1 MLPGVAENDVQLGPE
16 PLASARPGRHLTE
29 HDPPVDAV
37 QVDARE
43 RQADGL
49 GDPLRCVNDLR
60 EVLRHGDGRV
70 EREAIRAELIK
81 AEAEK
86 QAALAEL
93 TSTEAKL
100 ASLDAEKAEVIKKA
114 KEEAEA
120 EKQNIAHQTESEIG
134 KIRQQA
140 ESEINRL
147 TQQVKAELRRFSAQ
161 ESVRLAEEKLRAQ
174 IDSKSDAALVESG
187 IQSMG
192 GLK

>member
-1 MLPGVAENDVQLGPE
+1 MFAFFYKVIL
-16 PLASARPGRHLTE
+16 LAAAG
-29 HDPPVDAV
+29 
-37 QVDARE
+37 
-43 RQADGL
+43 
-49 GDPLRCVNDLR
+49 
-60 EVLRHGDGRV
+60 GDGSAGFYDQYLNIPGFEAWKFINLAIFIAILV
-70 EREAIRAELIK
+70 YLVKKPLGAAFTAKREAIRAELIK

-100 ASLDAEKAEVIKKA
+100 ASLDAEKADLLRKA

-120 EKQNIAHQTESEIG
+120 EKTNILQQTESEVG

-140 ESEINRL
+140 DGEISRL
-147 TQQVKAELRRFSAQ
+147 TQQVKAELRRFSAE

-174 IDSKSDAALVESG
+174 IDSNSDAALVESG